1 MGDLKQFLN
10 ATTQQALKVQV
21 GGYLDKETDEA
32 QLIEQLKAR
41 YGLEQVY
48 RFDIGKNC
56 DGFSPL
62 IRELL
67 NYADVG
73 ELAVSTLDEYPDN
86 HYRLLKKKLSEQYG
100 VRPDWFLLGTG
111 LDAIIDLVARAFLA
125 DGDRYLLPVPNFNLY
140 EEYASRLGAVPV
152 QVLLKEEDQY
162 RWTAETTAALID
174 QLAAGPRLLWISNP
188 VNPTGQLIPPEELL
202 PLFDAAKKQGCCVVV
217 DEAYGEYADQDDR
230 VVSCARYAGEYPN
243 LMVLRTFSK
252 IYALPS
258 IRVGYLIC
266 SSPDIR
272 AGLQVYCPYF
282 PVTWF
287 SLYLAQTAFTD
298 QDYLN
303 DSRRINR
310 IRRDTLQEGFRKMAG
325 FSCLPSDT
333 NTLMVRH
340 AVLQGSRLGDAF
352 ASRGILTADLG
363 SMTGLEGSGYH
374 RITVRNETDNTYLLN
389 VCRDLHKDCP

>member
-1 MGDLKQFLN
+1 MDDLKQLLN
-10 ATTQQALKVQV
+10 ATTRQALKLQV
-21 GGYLDKETDEA
+21 GSYLDKETDEPL
-32 QLIEQLKAR
+32 LIEQLKAR
-41 YGLEQVY
+41 YGLERAY

-67 NYADVG
+67 NYADMG
-73 ELAVSTLDEYPDN
+73 ELAVSKLDEYPDN

-100 VRPDWFLLGTG
+100 VKPDWFLLGTG
-111 LDAIIDLVARAFLA
+111 LDAIIDLIARAFLA
-125 DGDRYLLPVPNFNLY
+125 ERDRYLLPVPNFNLY
-140 EEYASRLGAVPV
+140 EEYASRLGAVPLQV
-152 QVLLKEEDQY
+152 QLKKEEQY
-162 RWTAETTAALID
+162 RWTAGTTAALIER
-174 QLAAGPRLLWISNP
+174 LADGPRLIWISNP
-188 VNPTGQLIPPEELL
+188 VNPTGQMIPPEELL
-202 PLFDAAKKQGCCVVV
+202 PLLDAARAQGCCVVV

-230 VVSCARYAGEYPN
+230 VVSCARYLEEYPN

-266 SSPDIR
+266 SSPEIR

-287 SLYLAQTAFTD
+287 SLYLAQAAFTD
-298 QDYLN
+298 QDYLC

-310 IRRDTLQEGFRKMAG
+310 LRRDLLQAGLRKLSG
-325 FSCLPSDT
+325 FSCLPSET
-333 NTLMVRH
+333 NTLMIRH
-340 AVLQGSRLGDAF
+340 AVLQGRELGDAF

-363 SMTGLEGSGYH
+363 SMAGLEGSGYH
-374 RITVRNETDNTYLLN
+374 RITVRSEADNNYLLS
-389 VCRDLHKDCP
+389 VCRELDGGRQ